1 MGCGRKFTDESRRA
15 LSQKVRAS
23 MADPEVRKRISDRT
37 KEGMLAA
44 AGMLPELAALRSA
57 WRAARPAVRK
67 RFLSELMAEMV
78 EACDVGRG

>member
-1 MGCGRKFTDESRRA
+1 
-15 LSQKVRAS
+15 

-78 EACDVGRG
+78 EACDDVRG